1 MENSI
6 PLGRIARPDDIV
18 KVIVFLASKR
28 SEKITGQII
37 KVDGGRSLTSSGYVH
52 YRGMKNMN
60 ARFEPDGPKLSTW
73 FGDIFTRDKA
83 VEELRKRYNEI
94 VDNAKNYRDMT
105 IQTTFHYDEVPTI
118 RYDITEVIIPQES
131 EDKE

>member
-1 MENSI
+1 M
-6 PLGRIARPDDIV
+6 
-18 KVIVFLASKR
+18 SK
-28 SEKITGQII
+28 
-37 KVDGGRSLTSSGYVH
+37 
-52 YRGMKNMN
+52 
-60 ARFEPDGPKLSTW
+60 
-73 FGDIFTRDKA
+73 DIFTRGKA

-131 EDKE
+131 EVQE

>member
-1 MENSI
+1 M
-6 PLGRIARPDDIV
+6 
-18 KVIVFLASKR
+18 SK
-28 SEKITGQII
+28 
-37 KVDGGRSLTSSGYVH
+37 
-52 YRGMKNMN
+52 
-60 ARFEPDGPKLSTW
+60 
-73 FGDIFTRDKA
+73 DIFTRGKA

-131 EDKE
+131 EDAE